1 MLKRGERPHKEFRR
15 FDFLIP
21 LTAQCT
27 LIEPGDRLYGELGK
41 LETQARGAFL
51 SFAPGFPAADVPDC
65 GPTAFGM
72 GFDKAQ
78 LESAIEAFRRRVADE
93 EENFEAEF
101 MNADAGVRKAIQI
114 ARNATRPVLLA
125 DTQDNPGAG
134 GNGDTTGLLGALL
147 TFRAPR
153 SLLGLL
159 YDPEAA
165 VRAHQAGE
173 GKELEFSLGAR
184 SGLPGVL
191 PITGRFTVERLSNGE
206 FDCTGPYY
214 RGMRMKLGPT
224 AALRR
229 DDISVV
235 VTSKKVQAAD
245 MAMFTHL
252 GLYPAF
258 FKIVG
263 LKSSVHFRAHF
274 QKIAE
279 KVLVVAA
286 PGPNPADPST
296 LPWTKLRKGIR
307 LKPRGPAFGSAE
319 VA

>member
-1 MLKRGERPHKEFRR
+1 MLKRGERPFKEFRR

-27 LIEPGDRLYGELGK
+27 MINPADRLYGELGK

-51 SFAPGFPAADVPDC
+51 SFAPGFPAADVADC
-65 GPTAFGM
+65 GPTVFGM
-72 GFDKAQ
+72 GFDKPQ
-78 LESAIEAFRRRVADE
+78 LDAAIETFRRHVADE

-101 MNADAGVRKAIQI
+101 LNADAGVKEAIQI
-114 ARNATRPVLLA
+114 ARNATRPVILA

-134 GNGDTTGLLGALL
+134 GSGVLAALL

-165 VRAHQAGE
+165 LRAHQAGE
-173 GKELEFSLGAR
+173 GRELDFSLGGR
-184 SGLPGVL
+184 SGIPGLLPGS
-191 PITGRFTVERLSNGE
+191 GRFTVARLSNGVC
-206 FDCTGPYY
+206 DCTGPYY
-214 RGMRMKLGPT
+214 RGMRMKLGPM

-229 DDISVV
+229 DDVSVV
-235 VTSKKVQAAD
+235 IASKRVQAAD
-245 MAMFTHL
+245 MAMFVHL
-252 GLYPAF
+252 GLDPAF
-258 FKIVG
+258 FRIVA

-274 QKIAE
+274 QKVAE
-279 KVLVVAA
+279 TVIVVAA
-286 PGPNPADPST
+286 PGLNPADPAS

-307 LKPRGPAFGSAE
+307 LKPKGPAFGTAE